1 MIEALET
8 DVIKFSNYILH
19 GIFMATLNENSNVL
33 SINVWNKSMK
43 DITEYDQCDI
53 NEKTLLHIVKLE
65 ESIFKNT
72 REFLGEIARE
82 KNVQNKIWKIRTK
95 SGADKIVDMDLSFTY
110 DRETIVIV
118 GSVKDITELKN
129 KEKKL
134 EEIEKRYER
143 LINNSNDAII
153 IYYDFEI
160 LYANK
165 KAAHMLE
172 AETLDE
178 IIGENLL
185 TFIDEEYYEIVKKRT
200 KISFMQDGI
209 MKPIEEKFITKKGKV
224 VDIECQLTNIPYEN
238 KICNIAF
245 IRNITKRKQV
255 ENELKK
261 REKYFKKLFN
271 NITDSVYVNKIDE
284 EGLPSFYIDANN
296 VACDWIGYSREEL
309 REMTIFATK
318 PYLNREDVRDVVNK
332 LKYGGEVTY
341 ESMDMG
347 KDGRFIPVEIKSIY
361 LTLDE
366 EQYIL
371 SIARDISERKK
382 NERTLK
388 KKADEYIKLVEAI
401 PYGLYIMDRSKLLFA
416 NKIGLEYMGFNSL
429 EEVRNKKY
437 DEIIIPHPS
446 YIERYKK
453 DFVEFR
459 KKGYKPLT
467 EETLIR
473 LKDNRVIDLETIVI
487 KYPYGE
493 REDTFLV
500 VARDISERKKIENLE
515 RDMNEKTRQLEQ
527 VATYE
532 KMRTEFFANISHEL
546 RTPVN
551 VIFSA
556 LQLISC
562 KMVNLKEAN
571 YNLEQYEKNINIM
584 RQNCFRLVRLI
595 NNLIDVT
602 KIDSG
607 YLNLNL
613 VNCDIINI
621 VEDITQSVA
630 QYIDTK
636 GLTLIFDTEV
646 EEKIMACDPE
656 KIERV
661 MLNLISN
668 AVKFTKSGGHVF
680 VNVKDKVDSIVISVK
695 DTGRGIPKEK
705 QEIIFERFMQVDKSL
720 ARQNEGSGIGLSL
733 VKSLVE
739 MHKGTIRVE
748 SKVDKG
754 SEFFVELPVGI
765 LEGIENIEDTSNY
778 IIQDNVEK
786 INIEFSDIY
795 F

>member
-8 DVIKFSNYILH
+8 DVIKFSNYITH
-19 GIFMATLNENSNVL
+19 GIFMATVNKKGRLL
-33 SINVWNKSMK
+33 SANVWNKTMEEV
-43 DITEYDQCDI
+43 TEYDRFEI
-53 NEKTLLHIVKLE
+53 NEETLLHIFKVNEFILKNIE
-65 ESIFKNT
+65 EFNCDNSSNINIK
-72 REFLGEIARE
+72 
-82 KNVQNKIWKIRTK
+82 NKIWNIETK
-95 SGADKIVDMDLSFTY
+95 SGIDKVVHMDLSFIY
-110 DRETIVIV
+110 DRETVAIIGAVN
-118 GSVKDITELKN
+118 DITENKN
-129 KEKKL
+129 KEKRL
-134 EEIEKRYER
+134 EEIERRYER
-143 LINNSNDAII
+143 LVNNSNDGII
-153 IYYDFEI
+153 IYHDFKI
-160 LYANK
+160 LYVNK
-165 KAAHMLE
+165 KAACMLE
-172 AETLDE
+172 AKTTDE

-185 TFIDEEYYEIVKKRT
+185 TFIDEKYYEIVKKRSEMSLR
-200 KISFMQDGI
+200 KDEV
-209 MKPIEEKFITKKGKV
+209 MKPIEEKFITKKGNV

-238 KICNIAF
+238 RKCNIAF
-245 IRNITKRKQV
+245 VRDITLRKQV

-296 VACDWIGYSREEL
+296 VACDWMGYSREAL
-309 REMTIFATK
+309 REMTIFESK
-318 PYLNREDVRDVVNK
+318 PYLNRDYVRDVVKK
-332 LKYGGEVTY
+332 LKDGGEVTY

-347 KDGRFIPVEIKSIY
+347 KDGNFIPVEIKSIY

-371 SIARDISERKK
+371 SISRDISDRKK

-388 KKADEYIKLVEAI
+388 EKAEEYIKLVQAI
-401 PYGLYIMDRSKLLFA
+401 PYGIYIMDRSKLLFA
-416 NKIGLEYMGFNSL
+416 NKVGLEYVGAESL
-429 EEVRNKKY
+429 DIIKNKNY
-437 DEIIIPHPS
+437 YHVFIPHPS
-446 YIERYKK
+446 YAEKHKK
-453 DFVEFR
+453 DFRDFR
-459 KKGYKPLT
+459 KRGYKPLT
-467 EETLIR
+467 EEKLVRI
-473 LKDNRVIDLETIVI
+473 KDNTVIDLETIVV

-500 VARDISERKKIENLE
+500 VARDISERKKIEDLE

-556 LQLISC
+556 LQLISY
-562 KMVNLKEAN
+562 KMVSVKEDN
-571 YNLEQYEKNINIM
+571 YNIDQYERNINIM

-613 VNCDIINI
+613 VNCDIIAI

-636 GLTLIFDTEV
+636 GLTLIFDTEI

-668 AVKFTKSGGHVF
+668 AVKFTNSGGSVF
-680 VNVKDKVDSIVISVK
+680 VNIIDKIDSIIISVK

-739 MHKGTIRVE
+739 MHKGTIKVE
-748 SKVDKG
+748 SEVDKG
-754 SEFFVELPVGI
+754 TEFFVELPVCMV
-765 LEGIENIEDTSNY
+765 EGIENIEDTSNY

>member
-19 GIFMATLNENSNVL
+19 GIFMITLNVSSNVL

-43 DITEYDQCDI
+43 HITEYDQSEI

-65 ESIFKNT
+65 ESTFKNT
-72 REFLGEIARE
+72 REISGHISRQ
-82 KNVQNKIWKIRTK
+82 KNIENKILSIKTK
-95 SGADKIVDMDLSFTY
+95 SGVDKIVDMGLSFIN
-110 DRETIVIV
+110 DKDNIVLI
-118 GSVKDITELKN
+118 GSLKDITEGKIE
-129 KEKKL
+129 EKRL
-134 EEIEKRYER
+134 EEIELRYER

-153 IYYDFEI
+153 IYDDFKI
-160 LYANK
+160 LYVNK
-165 KAAHMLE
+165 KTARMLE
-172 AETLDE
+172 AETIDE

-185 TFIDEEYYEIVKKRT
+185 TFIDSEYHDLVRKRT
-200 KISFMQDGI
+200 KVSFMQNQV
-209 MKPIEEKFITKKGKV
+209 MKPIEEKLVTKKGNI

-238 KICNIAF
+238 KKCNIAF
-245 IRNITKRKQV
+245 IRDITKRKQV
-255 ENELKK
+255 ENKLKK

-271 NITDSVYVNKIDE
+271 NISDSVYVNKIDE
-284 EGLPSFYIDANN
+284 EGLPSFYTDANDI
-296 VACDWIGYSREEL
+296 ACDWIGYSREEL
-309 REMTIFATK
+309 RKMTVFEAK
-318 PYLNREDVRDVVNK
+318 PHLNKEQVIYVVNK
-332 LKYGGEVTY
+332 LKEGEEVTY
-341 ESMDMG
+341 ESIDRG
-347 KDGRFIPVEIKSIY
+347 KNGDLIPVEVKSIY
-361 LTLDE
+361 LTLDDE
-366 EQYIL
+366 RYIL
-371 SIARDISERKK
+371 SISRDISERKK
-382 NERTLK
+382 NERILK
-388 KKADEYIKLVEAI
+388 KKADEYIKLVQAI
-401 PYGLYIMDRSKLLFA
+401 PYGIYIMGTSTMLFA
-416 NKIGLEYMGFNSL
+416 NKVGLEYMGLDNL
-429 EEVRNKKY
+429 EDVMNKDY
-437 DEIIIPHPS
+437 DEIMVPHYS

-453 DFVEFR
+453 NFDEFR
-459 KKGYKPLT
+459 KRGYKPLT
-467 EETLIR
+467 EEKLIR
-473 LKDNRVIDLETIVI
+473 LKDKTVIDLETIVI

-500 VARDISERKKIENLE
+500 VARDISERKKIEALE
-515 RDMNEKTRQLEQ
+515 RDMNEKTKQLEQ
-527 VATYE
+527 VAAYE

-562 KMVNLKEAN
+562 KMARLKDTN
-571 YNLEQYEKNINIM
+571 YNFEQYEKNINIM

-607 YLNLNL
+607 YLSLNL

-646 EEKIMACDPE
+646 EEKVMACDPE

-668 AVKFTKSGGHVF
+668 AVKFTNPGGSVF
-680 VNVKDKVDSIVISVK
+680 VNIKDKLDSIVISVR

-705 QEIIFERFMQVDKSL
+705 QAIIFERFMQVDKSL

-739 MHKGTIRVE
+739 MHKGTISVKSE
-748 SKVDKG
+748 ENKG
-754 SEFFVELPVGI
+754 SEFFVELPVYTV
-765 LEGIENIEDTSNY
+765 EGSEYMEDASTY

>member
-19 GIFMATLNENSNVL
+19 GIFMATLNVNSNEL
-33 SINVWNKSMK
+33 TINVWNKSMK
-43 DITEYDQCDI
+43 DITEYDQFDV
-53 NEKTLLHIVKLE
+53 NEEILLY
-65 ESIFKNT
+65 IFKINQSV
-72 REFLGEIARE
+72 FKLA
-82 KNVQNKIWKIRTK
+82 KNYFYESFNVERIENKIWQIRTK
-95 SGADKIVDMDLSFTY
+95 SGIDKIIDLSLSFIY
-110 DRETIVIV
+110 DREIIVIT
-118 GSVKDITELKN
+118 GAVKDITENKS
-129 KEKKL
+129 KEKRL
-134 EEIEKRYER
+134 EEIERRYER

-153 IYYDFEI
+153 IYYDFKI
-160 LYANK
+160 LYVNK
-165 KAAHMLE
+165 KAANMLE
-172 AETLDE
+172 AETTDE
-178 IIGENLL
+178 IIGENML
-185 TFIDEEYYEIVKKRT
+185 TFIDPEYHEIVKKRT
-200 KISFMQDGI
+200 KISFMQDGV
-209 MKPIEEKFITKKGKV
+209 MKPLEEKFVTKKGNI

-238 KICNIAF
+238 RICNIAC
-245 IRNITKRKQV
+245 IRDITKRKQV

-284 EGLPSFYIDANN
+284 EGLPSLYIDANN

-309 REMTIFATK
+309 REMSIFEIK
-318 PYLNREDVRDVVNK
+318 PYLRREDVRAVVNK
-332 LKYGGEVTY
+332 LKDGGEVTY
-341 ESMDMG
+341 ESMDIG
-347 KDGRFIPVEIKSIY
+347 KGGKFIPVEIKSIY

-371 SIARDISERKK
+371 SISRDISERKK
-382 NERTLK
+382 NERILK
-388 KKADEYIKLVEAI
+388 KKADEYIKLVQAI
-401 PYGLYIMDRSKLLFA
+401 PYGIYIMDKSKLLFA
-416 NKIGLEYMGFNSL
+416 NKVGLEYIGAESL
-429 EEVRNKKY
+429 EAIRDKNYYQIFV
-437 DEIIIPHPS
+437 PHPS
-446 YIERYKK
+446 YSEKYKK
-453 DFVEFR
+453 DFIKFR
-459 KKGYKPLT
+459 KNGYKPLT
-467 EETLIR
+467 EEKIIR
-473 LKDNRVIDLETIVI
+473 LMDNIVIDLETIVT
-487 KYPYGE
+487 KYPYGDGE
-493 REDTFLV
+493 ETFLV
-500 VARDISERKKIENLE
+500 VARDISERKKIEDLE
-515 RDMNEKTRQLEQ
+515 RDMNEKTKQLEQ

-562 KMVNLKEAN
+562 KMVSVKESN

-668 AVKFTKSGGHVF
+668 AVKFTKSGGSVF
-680 VNVKDKVDSIVISVK
+680 VNIKDKDDSIVISVK

-739 MHKGTIRVE
+739 MHNGTIRVE
-748 SKVDKG
+748 SEVDKG
-754 SEFFVELPVGI
+754 SEFFVELPVCI
-765 LEGIENIEDTSNY
+765 VEGIENIEDTAIH

>member
-19 GIFMATLNENSNVL
+19 GIFMATVNENSNVL

-72 REFLGEIARE
+72 REFLGEIARK

>member
-19 GIFMATLNENSNVL
+19 GIFMATVNENSNVL

-72 REFLGEIARE
+72 REFLGEIARK

-453 DFVEFR
+453 DFVEFS